1 MIDHCEDTIKSVMA
15 HMGCLEAVAI
25 GMLDCCND
33 QEEIDAIAGVEPYE
47 RDEYQEWVDRKL
59 TGDDQ

>member
-1 MIDHCEDTIKSVMA
+1 MSDYCEDTIKAVMA
-15 HMGCLEAVAI
+15 HMQCGMEQAI
-25 GMLDCCND
+25 GYLDCCND

>member
-1 MIDHCEDTIKSVMA
+1 MSDHDDDTIKAVMDN
-15 HMGCLEAVAI
+15 MGCLEAVAI

-47 RDEYQEWVDRKL
+47 RDEYQEHIDRLL
-59 TGDDQ
+59 TEGE